1 MRFTGWPPE
10 ALTWFEG
17 IEADNSRTWFQAHR
31 DVYDRAVRGPL
42 EALLAEVAPEF
53 GEGTVFRPNRDTR
66 FSADKS
72 PYKTAAAATIRR
84 PTGGSYYVQVSAEG
98 LLSGVGY
105 YPLARD
111 QLERFRRAVAGE
123 GDGPAFAAV
132 VEDLRAKGFNVS
144 GHDPLK
150 SAPRGYPKD
159 HPRVEFLR
167 LRDLLVGVDHPPR
180 KWLAT
185 RAALDRVVGP
195 WRTAAPLLDWMDR
208 VVGPS
213 VEG

>member
-17 IEADNSRTWFQAHR
+17 IEADNSRPWFQAHR

-66 FSADKS
+66 FSNDKS

-84 PTGGSYYVQVSAEG
+84 PTGGAYYVQVSAEG
-98 LLSGVGY
+98 LVSGVGY

-111 QLERFRRAVAGE
+111 QLERFRRAIVNE
-123 GDGPAFAAV
+123 GDGPELAAV
-132 VEDLRAKGFNVS
+132 VEALRAKGFNVS

-180 KWLAT
+180 RWLAT

-195 WRTAAPLLDWMDR
+195 WRAAAPLLDWMDR
-208 VVGPS
+208 VVGPP

>member
-1 MRFTGWPPE
+1 VRFTGWPPE
-10 ALTWFEG
+10 AITWFEG
-17 IEADNSRTWFQAHR
+17 LEADNSKAWFHAHR

-53 GEGTVFRPNRDTR
+53 GEGSAFRPNRDTR

-72 PYKTAAAATIRR
+72 PYKTAAAAAIRR
-84 PTGGSYYVQVSAEG
+84 PAGGSYYVQVSADG
-98 LLSGVGY
+98 LLSGVGW
-105 YPLARD
+105 YPFARD
-111 QLERFRRAVAGE
+111 QLERFRRGVAGDTE
-123 GDGPAFAAV
+123 GPRFETIVG
-132 VEDLRAKGFNVS
+132 DLRANGFNVD
-144 GHDPLK
+144 GHDSLK

-167 LRDLLVGVDHPPR
+167 LKDLLVGIDHPPR

-185 RAALDRVVGP
+185 RQALTRVVAP
-195 WRTAAPLLDWMDR
+195 WRAAAPMLDWMDR

-213 VEG
+213 AEG